1 MCSSDLR
8 NARHAADRRPLDAES
23 PCPALSR
30 YSRAY
35 LRHLLGVHELTAM
48 RILTLHN
55 LWWLGRLMDRAREAI
70 VEGRFESFRNDVL
83 EVWSGH

>member
-1 MCSSDLR
+1 MGLR
-8 NARHAADRRPLDAES
+8 NTIFR
-23 PCPALSR
+23 
-30 YSRAY
+30 
-35 LRHLLGVHELTAM
+35 TAM
-48 RILTLHN
+48 ETLYFSGAHLFLRPILGGVGTILTLHN